1 MENPSPSLNPQF
13 PNRILGLLIAL
24 FYFLPWLSFFLFYSV
39 NSLLDH
45 RAYSQISAEC
55 CSPETI
61 WRARICWKLGLK
73 IPWPVLT
80 GLPLDIILSCLNPSS
95 LKSQCSTMFTQDPT
109 PILQCQVN
117 ILWGQGGAGHSG
129 NSQERPRGSTQLRVH
144 WRGSKKRPCK
154 GAAEMSRE
162 FHQRGER
169 KDIWS
174 TEENLREADVASRR
188 KFVFLHRFSL
198 ACLLNSSFLFK
209 RKSYN

>member
-1 MENPSPSLNPQF
+1 MKNPSSSLNPQF

-61 WRARICWKLGLK
+61 WHARICWKLGLK

-117 ILWGQGGAGHSG
+117 ILWG
-129 NSQERPRGSTQLRVH
+129 
-144 WRGSKKRPCK
+144 
-154 GAAEMSRE
+154 
-162 FHQRGER
+162 RGEL
-169 KDIWS
+169 S
-174 TEENLREADVASRR
+174 TVGTHKRHHGGPRNSECIGEAPKRGHVRGLLRWAMSFIREERGRTFGAQ
-188 KFVFLHRFSL
+188 
-198 ACLLNSSFLFK
+198 K
-209 RKSYN
+209 RT